1 MKEGIEPMST
11 IAPTH
16 DAAPRRRSTL
26 LRGLAIGLVIV
37 VAGGLLAG
45 CAAAPTAPTALPEPT
60 APIEAVAPTDMPS
73 ALPEPAATTMPAEA
87 ASTPAPLPQATL
99 DVMPAAPAGRG
110 GPGGGTTAIVATPT
124 VQDVA
129 YASLSPTQKLDLYLP
144 EGDGPFPLIIN
155 VHGGG
160 FMMGDKSNPAEA
172 DTFLANG
179 YAVASVDYRLSGE
192 ALAPAQIED
201 LKAAV
206 RWLRA
211 NAQEYNL
218 DPERFAAFGQSAGGN
233 LVALLGTS
241 CGVAEL
247 EGAELGNAE
256 QSSCVQAVVDW
267 FGPTDFLQMDQQ
279 FAGTSCP
286 ATHDAADSPES
297 MLLGAPI
304 QTVPEQAQAVNPI
317 TYVTPDDPPFLIQH
331 GTADCN
337 VPPQQGQL
345 LYDALL
351 PAIGAENVTYTLL
364 EGAGHG
370 GSQFS
375 DAANMQLVLDFLSR
389 HLQ

>member
-1 MKEGIEPMST
+1 M
-11 IAPTH
+11 
-16 DAAPRRRSTL
+16 L
-26 LRGLAIGLVIV
+26 LRGLAIGLVTVI
-37 VAGGLLAG
+37 AGGIMAG
-45 CAAAPTAPTALPEPT
+45 CAPAPT
-60 APIEAVAPTDMPS
+60 
-73 ALPEPAATTMPAEA
+73 ALPEPAATTAAVATADTPTALAKPEAVAAPAEA
-87 ASTPAPLPQATL
+87 GSTSTPLPEPTL

-110 GPGGGTTAIVATPT
+110 APGGGMTPITATPT
-124 VQDVA
+124 VQDAA
-129 YASLSPTQKLDLYLP
+129 YATLSPTQKLDLYLP

-192 ALAPAQIED
+192 ALAPAQIQD
-201 LKAAV
+201 IKAAV

-211 NAQEYNL
+211 NAQQYNL

-241 CGVAEL
+241 CGVETL
-247 EGAELGNAE
+247 EGAALGNAE

-267 FGPTDFLQMDQQ
+267 FGPIDFLQMDQQ

-317 TYVTPDDPPFLIQH
+317 PYITSDAPPFLIQH

-345 LYDALL
+345 LYDALE
-351 PAIGAENVTYTLL
+351 PAIGADNVTLTFL

-370 GSQFS
+370 GAQFS
-375 DAANMQLVLDFLSR
+375 DTANMQGVLDFLGRTLGNSD
-389 HLQ
+389 

>member
-1 MKEGIEPMST
+1 M
-11 IAPTH
+11 
-16 DAAPRRRSTL
+16 PRRRSTL

-45 CAAAPTAPTALPEPT
+45 CGAAPAAPTALPEPT
-60 APIEAVAPTDMPS
+60 APIEAVAPADTPT
-73 ALPEPAATTMPAEA
+73 ALPEPTATTAPTEA
-87 ASTPAPLPQATL
+87 ASTPAPLAEPTL

-179 YAVASVDYRLSGE
+179 FAVASVDYRLSGE

-247 EGAELGNAE
+247 EGADLGNTE

-297 MLLGAPI
+297 VLLGAPI

-317 TYVTPDDPPFLIQH
+317 TYVTSDAPPFLIQH

>member
-1 MKEGIEPMST
+1 MST
-11 IAPTH
+11 VTPTH
-16 DAAPRRRSTL
+16 LKPPRRRSTL
-26 LRGLAIGLVIV
+26 RSRLAVGLMIGV
-37 VAGGLLAG
+37 GGLLAG
-45 CAAAPTAPTALPEPT
+45 CAAAPASPTALPESAAATATVAPADMPTTLSAPDATT
-60 APIEAVAPTDMPS
+60 APVA
-73 ALPEPAATTMPAEA
+73 A
-87 ASTPAPLPQATL
+87 ASTPAPQAEPTPEA
-99 DVMPAAPAGRG
+99 MPAAPVGRG
-110 GPGGGTTAIVATPT
+110 GPGGGMTQIAATPT
-124 VQDVA
+124 AKDVA
-129 YASLSPTQKLDLYLP
+129 YASLSPTQKLDIYLP
-144 EGDGPFPLIIN
+144 EGEGPFPLIIN

-192 ALAPAQIED
+192 ALAPAQIQD

-211 NAQEYNL
+211 NAQTYNL
-218 DPERFAAFGQSAGGN
+218 DPERFVAFGQSAGGN

-247 EGAELGNAE
+247 EGADLGNAD

-286 ATHDAADSPES
+286 ATHDAANSPES

-304 QTVPEQAQAVNPI
+304 QTVPELAKAVNPI
-317 TYVTPDDPPFLIQH
+317 TYVTADDAAFLIQH

-345 LYDALL
+345 LYDALE
-351 PAIGAENVTYTLL
+351 PAIGADNVTLTFL

-370 GSQFS
+370 GAQFS
-375 DAANMQLVLDFLSR
+375 EAANMQLVLDFLSR
-389 HLQ
+389 RLK

>member
-1 MKEGIEPMST
+1 MST
-11 IAPTH
+11 ISTTH
-16 DAAPRRRSTL
+16 QRTPRRVSSL
-26 LRGLAIGLVIV
+26 LRGLTIVLVAV
-37 VAGGLLAG
+37 VAGGVIAS
-45 CAAAPTAPTALPEPT
+45 CTAPTPAAPTALPEPT
-60 APIEAVAPTDMPS
+60 A
-73 ALPEPAATTMPAEA
+73 AAAPAEA
-87 ASTPAPLPQATL
+87 TSAPAAVPEATL
-99 DVMPAAPAGRG
+99 DVMPAAPVGRG
-110 GPGGGTTAIVATPT
+110 APGGGMTQIVATPT
-124 VQDVA
+124 VTDA
-129 YASLSPTQKLDLYLP
+129 AFASLSPTQKLDIYLP

-192 ALAPAQIED
+192 AKAPAQIQD

-211 NAQEYNL
+211 NAQEYNI

-241 CGVAEL
+241 CGVEAL
-247 EGAELGNAE
+247 EAAELGNAG
-256 QSSCVQAVVDW
+256 QSSCVQAVIDC

-297 MLLGAPI
+297 QLMGAPI
-304 QTVPEQAQAVNPI
+304 QTVPDQVQAVNPI
-317 TYVTPDDPPFLIQH
+317 TYITPDDPPFLIQH

-345 LYDALL
+345 LYDALE
-351 PAIGAENVTYTLL
+351 PAIGANNVTLTLI

-370 GSQFS
+370 GTQFS
-375 DAANMQLVLDFLSR
+375 DAANMQVVLDFLAR
-389 HLQ
+389 TLK